1 MRMISPR
8 SQHAALLGGLVVA
21 ASLSAVSQS
30 LADSFPSNAEFL
42 SVTPG
47 NPKPGPAASPRN
59 PGRGGQLLLQLRRSS
74 GEVYGEE

>member
-8 SQHAALLGGLVVA
+8 SQHAALLAGLLLA
-21 ASLSAVSQS
+21 ASLLAVSQS

-47 NPKPGPAASPRN
+47 NPKPGPASPRN
-59 PGRGGQLLLQLRRSS
+59 VGRGGQLLLQLRRSS